1 MVGINAGSTEDGDK
15 VIVHSNKVS
24 QKTTTV
30 SSKETILSAGGSFT
44 IDNFGGSGRE
54 LHVIVEEVSVTT
66 LPGYAH
72 VLILLKG
79 AGPTDDI
86 VSNNPGSTGDNK
98 QKRDKSGKKDKKGK
112 DKMGGKNKRGEKDKK
127 GKGQGGKDKNKKKVD
142 VKRRRWL

>member
-30 SSKETILSAGGSFT
+30 SSKEKILSAGGSFT

-72 VLILLKG
+72 VLILLKD
-79 AGPTDDI
+79 AGPTND
-86 VSNNPGSTGDNK
+86 NPGSTGDNK

-112 DKMGGKNKRGEKDKK
+112 DKKGGKDKRGEKDKK